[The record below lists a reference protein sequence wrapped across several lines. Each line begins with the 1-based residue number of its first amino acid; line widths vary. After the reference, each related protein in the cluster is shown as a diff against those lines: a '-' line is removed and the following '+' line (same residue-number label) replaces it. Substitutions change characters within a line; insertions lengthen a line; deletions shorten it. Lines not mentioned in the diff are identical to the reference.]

1 MKSKKQVLGRG
12 LTSLLGQ
19 DVEEDNTV
27 SSDSII
33 KLPIEKIKPGP
44 WQARK
49 RFSESDIK
57 DLANSIQQKGVINPI
72 IVSKKNSDET
82 YFIIAG
88 ERRWR
93 ACQIAKVHNIP
104 SIIYQN
110 IENNLA
116 SEISLI
122 ENIQRDDLSIVEEA
136 IGYKKL
142 INDFNYTQET
152 VAKKLG
158 KSRSQITNILRLLK
172 LPKKVIELLDDKKI
186 SYGHAR
192 ALIDNPLAV
201 DLSYKIIKNNLSVR
215 ETENLISNISAN
227 KKKTKKTKK
236 NTKNENFE
244 NLEDIENEISNLLGL
259 KVLIKYDNLN
269 KSSKITVNCHSD
281 EQLNYIL
288 NKLGLKT

>member
-12 LTSLLGQ
+12 LTSLLGNGI
-19 DVEEDNTV
+19 EEDQKIT
-27 SSDSII
+27 SDSII
-33 KLPIEKIKPGP
+33 KIPIEKIKPGP
-44 WQARK
+44 WQAR
-49 RFSESDIK
+49 RNFSDSDLK
-57 DLANSIQQKGVINPI
+57 ELANSIQQQGVISPI
-72 IVSKKNSDET
+72 IVSKNSSDST

-110 IENNLA
+110 IDNNLA
-116 SEISLI
+116 TEISLI
-122 ENIQRDDLSIVEEA
+122 ENIQRDDLTVVEEA

-142 INDFNYTQET
+142 IDDFNYTQDS

-172 LPKKVIELLDDKKI
+172 LPNKILQLLDDKKL

-192 ALIDNPLAV
+192 ALIDNPLAEE
-201 DLSYKIIKNNLSVR
+201 LSRKIIKNNLSVR
-215 ETENLISNISAN
+215 ETEKLISNISEN
-227 KKKTKKTKK
+227 KNKTKNNITK
-236 NTKNENFE
+236 ESFE
-244 NLEDIENEISNLLGL
+244 NLEEIQNEISNLLGQ
-259 KVLIKYDNLN
+259 KVLIKYNNLN
-269 KSSKITVNCHSD
+269 RSSKITVNCSSD

-288 NKLGLKT
+288 NKLGLIT

>member
-1 MKSKKQVLGRG
+1 MKGKKQVLGRG

-19 DVEEDNTV
+19 VVDEAQIIT
-27 SSDSII
+27 SDTII

-49 RFSESDIK
+49 SFPDNDLK
-57 DLANSIQQKGVINPI
+57 DLANSIQEQGVINPI
-72 IVSKKNSDET
+72 IVSKKSTDST

-104 SIIYQN
+104 AIIYKN

-122 ENIQRDDLSIVEEA
+122 ENIQRDDLTIVEEA
-136 IGYKKL
+136 LGYKKL
-142 INDFNYTQET
+142 IDEFNYTQDS

-172 LPKKVIELLDDKKI
+172 LPKKILRLLDDKKI

-192 ALIDNPLAV
+192 ALIDNPLAEE
-201 DLSYKIIKNNLSVR
+201 LSYKIIKNNLSVR
-215 ETENLISNISAN
+215 ETEKLITSISEN
-227 KKKTKKTKK
+227 KKKTRYDITK
-236 NTKNENFE
+236 ENIE
-244 NLEDIENEISNLLGL
+244 NLEEIENEISNLLGQ
-259 KVLIKYDNLN
+259 KVLIKYN
-269 KSSKITVNCHSD
+269 KSNGSSKITVNCSSD

-288 NKLGLKT
+288 SKLGLKT

>member
-12 LTSLLGQ
+12 LTSLLGNGI
-19 DVEEDNTV
+19 EEDQKIT
-27 SSDSII
+27 SGSII

-44 WQARK
+44 WQAR
-49 RFSESDIK
+49 RIFSDIDLK
-57 DLANSIQQKGVINPI
+57 ELANSIQQQGVISPI
-72 IVSKKNSDET
+72 IVSKNSSDST

-110 IENNLA
+110 IDNNLA

-122 ENIQRDDLSIVEEA
+122 ENIQRDDLTIVEEA

-142 INDFNYTQET
+142 IDDFNYTQDS

-172 LPKKVIELLDDKKI
+172 LPNKILQLLDDKKL

-192 ALIDNPLAV
+192 ALIDNPLAEE
-201 DLSYKIIKNNLSVR
+201 LSRKIIKNNLSVR
-215 ETENLISNISAN
+215 ETEKLISNISEN
-227 KKKTKKTKK
+227 KNKTKNNITK
-236 NTKNENFE
+236 ESFE
-244 NLEDIENEISNLLGL
+244 NLEEIQNEISNLLGQ
-259 KVLIKYDNLN
+259 KVLIKYNNLN
-269 KSSKITVNCHSD
+269 RSSKITVNCSSD

-288 NKLGLKT
+288 NKLGLIT